1 MRLDE
6 NLMKEVAD
14 VIRLLYS
21 RGLTQLR
28 GGNASAIDRQAGL
41 VYITPTGVPRHLIK
55 EDDVA
60 VVSLDGN
67 VVVGTPSSE
76 SRLHLAI
83 YRSIPD
89 AAAVVHVHPYQVL
102 ALYEG
107 GASLDL
113 GLSPEA
119 SFRVSCVAEVPP
131 LQPGTQELADA
142 AAEVLK
148 KGGCNAAVLRRHGI
162 VVYSKV
168 GLYDAVDA
176 VEALSDL
183 ASMQLAMRPL
193 RP

>member
-1 MRLDE
+1 MR
-6 NLMKEVAD
+6 EVAD
-14 VIRLLYS
+14 AIRLLYA

-28 GGNASAIDRQAGL
+28 GGNVSAVDRAAGL
-41 VYITPTGVPRHLIK
+41 VYITPTGVPRHLIR

-60 VVSLDGN
+60 VVDLDGN

-76 SRLHLAI
+76 VRLHLAI

-89 AAAVVHVHPYQVL
+89 AAAVVHAHPYPVL

-113 GLSPEA
+113 SLSTEA
-119 SFRVSCVAEVPP
+119 SYRVTCVAEVPP

-142 AAEVLK
+142 AAEALRRS
-148 KGGCNAAVLRRHGI
+148 GCNAAVLRRHGI
-162 VVYSKV
+162 VVYSRA

-176 VEALSDL
+176 AEALSDL
-183 ASMQLAMRPL
+183 ASMQLAMKCSRP
-193 RP
+193 